1 MKLVIYFKS
10 LVDEKNKGY
19 FKRMRKIGFSSVNNV
34 DNAKI
39 FKNRKEVNIILDK
52 LKATEGK
59 YYNFEVWE
67 VLENGI

>member
-1 MKLVIYFKS
+1 MKLVISFKS
-10 LVDEKNKGY
+10 LVDETNKGY
-19 FKRMRKIGFSSVNNV
+19 FKRMRKIGFSSVSNV

-39 FKNRKEVNIILDK
+39 FKNRKDINSIIDK